1 MDTHEHAHEHPGGHT
16 HIHHNTRAVKNRL
29 ARIAGHLRAVE
40 NMVDEGR
47 DCSEI
52 LIQLAAV
59 RAAVNGVCRLILTDH
74 IDHCIVAAAARG
86 DHAAIEDLHRAI
98 DMLVK

>member
-59 RAAVNGVCRLILTDH
+59 RAAVRDVGLSQGDRRRHRRDGRRGPAGGREA
-74 IDHCIVAAAARG
+74 VA
-86 DHAAIEDLHRAI
+86 
-98 DMLVK
+98 